1 MPFRVGVD
9 QDLDAGKFPVK
20 ARFDL
25 VHDPMSF
32 PHGHLRADPDVKL
45 RKVMHP
51 AGPGA
56 QIMDAAYP
64 GMMSC
69 RLNET
74 LPPFQRPFLVHELIH
89 GAAGRAKGVPRQPER
104 NADSEQGVCAGK
116 PKRSEEHTSELQSLM
131 RISYDVFCLK

>member
-20 ARFDL
+20 ARLDL

-32 PHGHLRADPDVKL
+32 PDGHLRADPDVKL

-51 AGPGA
+51 AAPGA

-64 GMMSC
+64 GMMS
-69 RLNET
+69 RSLNET
-74 LPPFQRPFLVHELIH
+74 LPPFQRTLLVHELIH
-89 GAAGRAKGVPRQPER
+89 GAAGQIGRAPDRTPFT
-104 NADSEQGVCAGK
+104 NAQLVC
-116 PKRSEEHTSELQSLM
+116 
-131 RISYDVFCLK
+131 C

>member
-32 PHGHLRADPDVKL
+32 PDGHLRADPDVKL

-64 GMMSC
+64 GMMS
-69 RLNET
+69 RSLNET
-74 LPPFQRPFLVHELIH
+74 LPPFQRPFLVHELIQDRKSVVS
-89 GAAGRAKGVPRQPER
+89 GKSVSVRVVLGGR
-104 NADSEQGVCAGK
+104 
-116 PKRSEEHTSELQSLM
+116 
-131 RISYDVFCLK
+131 RII

>member
-1 MPFRVGVD
+1 
-9 QDLDAGKFPVK
+9 
-20 ARFDL
+20 
-25 VHDPMSF
+25 
-32 PHGHLRADPDVKL
+32 
-45 RKVMHP
+45 MHP

-116 PKRSEEHTSELQSLM
+116 PKILIKRQRYNDGQVQEQIRLIMQMRSEEHTSELQSLM
-131 RISYDVFCLK
+131 RISYAVFCLKKKNTHKKKISQHIKKEI

>member
-56 QIMDAAYP
+56 QIMDAAYT

-69 RLNET
+69 RLNEK
-74 LPPFQRPFLVHELIH
+74 LPPFQRPFLEI
-89 GAAGRAKGVPRQPER
+89 GRA
-104 NADSEQGVCAGK
+104 
-116 PKRSEEHTSELQSLM
+116 TSELQSLK
-131 RISYDVFCLK
+131 RTTYAVFCVKKQQQTQTIHTSQHYLLNHH

>member
-1 MPFRVGVD
+1 
-9 QDLDAGKFPVK
+9 
-20 ARFDL
+20 
-25 VHDPMSF
+25 MSF

-64 GMMSC
+64 WMMSC

-89 GAAGRAKGVPRQPER
+89 GAAGRAKGVTRPPET
-104 NADSEQGVCAGK
+104 NADSAQGVCAGK
-116 PKRSEEHTSELQSLM
+116 RSEEATSAPQSLM
-131 RISYDVFCLK
+131 CVSYAVICLYRNRSTRPTLTNP